1 MSDTRLLA
9 DLRRALNKGVLV
21 SGLFAK
27 NVKPKRRRRETKP
40 KITPPVVGQKQL
52 FS

>member
-9 DLRRALNKGVLV
+9 DLNRALNHGIAV

-27 NVKPKRRRRETKP
+27 NVKPKRRRESKP

-52 FS
+52 F

>member
-9 DLRRALNKGVLV
+9 DLSRALNKGVLV

-27 NVKPKRRRRETKP
+27 NVKPKRRRETKH